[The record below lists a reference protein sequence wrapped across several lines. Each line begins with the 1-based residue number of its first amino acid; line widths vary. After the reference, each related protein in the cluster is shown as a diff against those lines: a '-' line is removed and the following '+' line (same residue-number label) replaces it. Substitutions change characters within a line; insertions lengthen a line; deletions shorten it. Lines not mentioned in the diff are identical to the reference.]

1 MTERKSA
8 DTPTG
13 LTPSIDM
20 PPEKQRKVLMDVARS
35 ISWRHSQLQPLLFI
49 FSSPSMARSQEPDA
63 MSHSGNQGSD
73 WYFLLIVA
81 QNATAGIVR
90 FAILLGVLLLA
101 AALASV
107 WLNSF

>member
-1 MTERKSA
+1 
-8 DTPTG
+8 
-13 LTPSIDM
+13 
-20 PPEKQRKVLMDVARS
+20 
-35 ISWRHSQLQPLLFI
+35 
-49 FSSPSMARSQEPDA
+49 

-73 WYFLLIVA
+73 WYFLLIGA